1 MCLEHQRLGY
11 KINALWVHL
20 TRLGIK
26 ETNFGESHE
35 QMCESSL
42 FLSGF
47 PPSNKNHGE
56 IGPKIDQVCPPSIEE
71 ATQVGVNADVCL
83 CPTFFTAPQEF
94 LDHFQCS
101 LPYVWLL
108 FYKMIYKMHLF

>member
-1 MCLEHQRLGY
+1 MEIKGYSVCIILYLYQRIIYL
-11 KINALWVHL
+11 
-20 TRLGIK
+20 LGIK

-56 IGPKIDQVCPPSIEE
+56 IGPKIYQVCPPSIE
-71 ATQVGVNADVCL
+71 
-83 CPTFFTAPQEF
+83 
-94 LDHFQCS
+94 
-101 LPYVWLL
+101 
-108 FYKMIYKMHLF
+108 

>member
-1 MCLEHQRLGY
+1 MAGWADTDVIWKRVRIFIIFHAVLIFRIYL
-11 KINALWVHL
+11 
-20 TRLGIK
+20 LGIK

-56 IGPKIDQVCPPSIEE
+56 IGPKIDQVCPPSIEYAVKE
-71 ATQVGVNADVCL
+71 
-83 CPTFFTAPQEF
+83 
-94 LDHFQCS
+94 
-101 LPYVWLL
+101 
-108 FYKMIYKMHLF
+108 K

>member
-71 ATQVGVNADVCL
+71 DVYMYIHIV
-83 CPTFFTAPQEF
+83 FTILHKWE
-94 LDHFQCS
+94 
-101 LPYVWLL
+101 
-108 FYKMIYKMHLF
+108 

>member
-1 MCLEHQRLGY
+1 MEKGTNTYNIFDAVLIFRIYL
-11 KINALWVHL
+11 
-20 TRLGIK
+20 LGIK

-56 IGPKIDQVCPPSIEE
+56 IGPKIDQVCPPSIEYAVKE
-71 ATQVGVNADVCL
+71 KQVQKSIRFVL
-83 CPTFFTAPQEF
+83 Y
-94 LDHFQCS
+94 L
-101 LPYVWLL
+101 
-108 FYKMIYKMHLF
+108 